1 MHSPHPS
8 LNEQTSITSYPGKPP
23 ILRPKQRKEKFKTKQ
38 TTQGNEYPE
47 KRYNQ

>member
-1 MHSPHPS
+1 MPPS
-8 LNEQTSITSYPGKPP
+8 QVLMSKQVLLPIRGKPP